1 MTNPTHQDDEVT
13 AIRNEV
19 FRKVGR
25 NLYIFQQI
33 EALLKHLNVIT
44 DLSGPVSQIRA
55 ITERKVNKSY
65 KSNMGP
71 LVKNLVENIYTT
83 AERIKLEEDANENLS
98 EIKELH
104 IRTRFN
110 RETTPE
116 YIATRKK
123 ILNELVA
130 ERNQLVHHLFNNV
143 KHDSVELFVEIDSIL
158 DEQRERIVAEHEYL
172 RVMVKEFADAAKAHD
187 DFIHSTEGKH
197 HLDLMFIQQSSLV
210 QKLSELAISS
220 SDKNGWIPLAHA
232 GNQVKSIYADDLDHL
247 KKQFGLKTLKDIL
260 IASKVFDLKSE
271 QTNKGG
277 ERWLYKLKNDT
288 DESKPS

>member
-1 MTNPTHQDDEVT
+1 MTDPTHQDDEVT

-19 FRKVGR
+19 FRKVSR
-25 NLYIFQQI
+25 NLYIFQHI
-33 EALLKHLNVIT
+33 EALLKHLNVIA
-44 DLSGPVSQIRA
+44 DLSGPISKIQA
-55 ITERKVNKSY
+55 IAERKVNKSY

-83 AERIKLEEDANENLS
+83 AERIKLEEDANESLS
-98 EIKELH
+98 EIKEPH

-123 ILNELVA
+123 ILKELVA
-130 ERNQLVHHLFNNV
+130 ERNKLVHHLFNDV
-143 KHDSVELFVEIDSIL
+143 KHDSIDRFIAIDTLL

-187 DFIHSTEGKH
+187 DFIQSTAVSH
-197 HLDLMFIQQSSLV
+197 HLDLMFIQKSSLV
-210 QKLSELAISS
+210 QKLSELSISS
-220 SDKNGWIPLAHA
+220 SDKNGWTPLAHA
-232 GNQVKSIYADDLDHL
+232 GNEVKSVCADDLEHL

-260 IASKVFDLKSE
+260 IASELFDLKSE

-277 ERWLYKLKNDT
+277 ERWLYKLKNDS
-288 DESKPS
+288 DDM